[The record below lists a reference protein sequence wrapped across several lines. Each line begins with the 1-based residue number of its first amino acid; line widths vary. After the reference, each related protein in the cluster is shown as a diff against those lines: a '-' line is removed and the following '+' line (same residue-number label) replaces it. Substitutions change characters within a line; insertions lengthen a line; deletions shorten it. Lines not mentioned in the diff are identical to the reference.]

1 MEQVL
6 WPQALCRREASYNF
20 HSDGSSTIC
29 NYYVIILLFS
39 YYCLEKV
46 QEWVYSTNLYLDT
59 EKDLTGLGFCP
70 TAFHLSF
77 SLSSVWGNTL
87 SVFCES
93 VTRKRSA
100 LCKRGNT
107 AKSVVSQTQI
117 RGECI
122 SYCPNVNIFP
132 CYQSHLHIL
141 YDARAFECIHMYDVR
156 NSIL

>member
-1 MEQVL
+1 ML
-6 WPQALCRREASYNF
+6 WPQALCHREASYHF
-20 HSDGSSTIC
+20 HSDGSSTIY

-70 TAFHLSF
+70 TAFRLSF
-77 SLSSVWGNTL
+77 SLSSWGGNTL

-100 LCKRGNT
+100 LCK
-107 AKSVVSQTQI
+107 
-117 RGECI
+117 
-122 SYCPNVNIFP
+122 
-132 CYQSHLHIL
+132 
-141 YDARAFECIHMYDVR
+141 
-156 NSIL
+156 